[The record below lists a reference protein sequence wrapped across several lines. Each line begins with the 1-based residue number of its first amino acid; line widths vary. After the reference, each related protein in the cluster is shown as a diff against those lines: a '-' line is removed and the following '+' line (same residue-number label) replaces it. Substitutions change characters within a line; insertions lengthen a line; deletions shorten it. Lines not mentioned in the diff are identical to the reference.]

1 MKGEL
6 TSIREEY
13 KDPHEKHKKK
23 AEKAHGSEAKMM
35 VTNIER
41 KITKTRNKI

>member
-35 VTNIER
+35 VTKNR
-41 KITKTRNKI
+41 KKDNKDPQ